1 LLFLERQ
8 TIGFVKSYKT
18 FTKKI
23 DFRKEARESRGQQ
36 IIVLENGRTGERENG
51 RTGERENGRTGERE
65 NGRTGEREN
74 GRTGAEVRW
83 RAGERVGLPGQGV
96 SRRPGGSEQG
106 SGAYFIA
113 RDIGAAAR

>member
-23 DFRKEARESRGQQ
+23 DFRKEAQESRGQQ
-36 IIVLENGRTGERENG
+36 IIVPENGRTGERENG

-65 NGRTGEREN
+65 RMCAGGQEN
-74 GRTGAEVRW
+74 GSADW
-83 RAGERVGLPGQGV
+83 IARAGR
-96 SRRPGGSEQG
+96 
-106 SGAYFIA
+106 
-113 RDIGAAAR
+113 

>member
-65 NGRTGEREN
+65 NGRAGAEARWGAGERECGLDCP
-74 GRTGAEVRW
+74 GRA
-83 RAGERVGLPGQGV
+83 L
-96 SRRPGGSEQG
+96 
-106 SGAYFIA
+106 
-113 RDIGAAAR
+113 AAAREGQNRAQEPIS

>member
-1 LLFLERQ
+1 MLFLERQ

-51 RTGERENGRTGERE
+51 RTGERENGRAGERE
-65 NGRTGEREN
+65 RRC
-74 GRTGAEVRW
+74 
-83 RAGERVGLPGQGV
+83 AGEQESGLDCPG
-96 SRRPGGSEQG
+96 R
-106 SGAYFIA
+106 AL
-113 RDIGAAAR
+113 AAAREGQNRAQEPIS

>member
-36 IIVLENGRTGERENG
+36 IIVRENG
-51 RTGERENGRTGERE
+51 RTGERESGSG
-65 NGRTGEREN
+65 
-74 GRTGAEVRW
+74 GALESR
-83 RAGERVGLPGQGV
+83 RAGW
-96 SRRPGGSEQG
+96 
-106 SGAYFIA
+106 IA
-113 RDIGAAAR
+113 RAGR

>member
-23 DFRKEARESRGQQ
+23 DFGKEARESRGEQ
-36 IIVLENGRTGERENG
+36 IIVLENG

-96 SRRPGGSEQG
+96 SRRPGGAEQG

>member
-51 RTGERENGRTGERE
+51 RTGERENGRTGERAC
-65 NGRTGEREN
+65 GSG
-74 GRTGAEVRW
+74 GALGSR
-83 RAGERVGLPGQGV
+83 RAGW
-96 SRRPGGSEQG
+96 
-106 SGAYFIA
+106 IA
-113 RDIGAAAR
+113 RAGR